1 LRPLSFWKS
10 AEAPRMAI
18 DFGRSRASMAGFMTN
33 YGEMREG
40 RTITERSRR
49 VNAPI
54 LDVMCYIRYIKE
66 LIVLIDLTP
75 ARHVRVCRDK
85 AAA

>member
-1 LRPLSFWKS
+1 
-10 AEAPRMAI
+10 MAI

-33 YGEMREG
+33 YRQMREG

-49 VNAPI
+49 VNAGI
-54 LDVMCYIRYIKE
+54 FDMMCYIRSIKE
-66 LIVLIDLTP
+66 LVVPIQLSTP
-75 ARHVRVCRDK
+75 RYVRACRDK